1 MKLDTNF
8 YTEIFEKE
16 VSWSDMIKDKLLNVY
31 YFNSENGLIPFY
43 KERYEVLVNEY
54 KKNNNEKLLFFINMI
69 KDILDEINKLT
80 IEYNSGK
87 DVSMDKLSSLFII
100 NQITK

>member
-31 YFNSENGLIPFY
+31 YLNSDNGLTPFY
-43 KERYEVLVNEY
+43 KERYEVLVNKY
-54 KKNNNEKLLFFINMI
+54 NKNNNDKLLFFINMI
-69 KDILDEINKLT
+69 KDILNEINKLT
-80 IEYNSGK
+80 IEYTSGK
-87 DVSMDKLSSLFII
+87 DVSMDRLSSLFII